1 MDNIHWLK
9 IEGQCGNETN
19 IWIHIQDGI
28 TTGQADTFSGRLNE
42 IVEEYGERHDGDY
55 ACFDYHAAIDEAA
68 NDLKIKYDYPPTD
81 YTIYV

>member
-1 MDNIHWLK
+1 MNNIHWLK
-9 IEGQCGNETN
+9 IEGQCGNETQ
-19 IWIHIQDGI
+19 IWINIPKGL
-28 TTGQADTFSGRLNE
+28 TKEQADDFGKRLDE
-42 IVEEYGERHDGDY
+42 IVNEYGERHDEDY